1 MSSDGKKK
9 PRSPAADPTPL
20 PAPPGGL
27 RDPAPDSGLD
37 LLLDSEPET
46 VRSLP
51 EDDEVGAAVY
61 QPARGGASLLD
72 DVTLPVRP
80 ADVSSLAISSSPTA
94 RARSASG
101 RPATNKPGE
110 DETGFDSEDTSEW
123 TLEKAKESIAGVG
136 EDSHVIGG
144 RYRIIEGLAMG
155 GMGAVFKVK
164 HIDLG
169 KDFALKII
177 HSSLSEDARMQR
189 FFFREARILSQL
201 DHPNIV
207 DVTDFGSD
215 DRFGAY
221 LVMEHLKGES
231 LHARLER
238 EERLAVPQALAVAL
252 QVAEAL
258 HSMHTDE
265 LVHCDIKP
273 ENIFLIRTA
282 VGRRTLIEAKL
293 IDFGL
298 SRNMALGA
306 ELDSSEVGGTPIYA
320 APEQIEGLAPRASMD
335 IYAVGE
341 LLYHMLTAQPPFLG
355 TIPEICAAKLSTPP
369 QDPSEHMDQELDPQ
383 LTALIMKSLATKPAD
398 RQESMAQLVFALR
411 TVSDM
416 LGLESGRAP
425 TKKVGS
431 AKVPRNRA
439 EALWTD
445 CTLPLFVVD
454 PGAKVI
460 QSSPPFERLAG
471 SADVPALGQPLGS
484 TKLGNIYPQIDA
496 DVINAVAQKTPLQRT
511 ISFHSAKNRE
521 ATLMVWLVP
530 KSDKSGRVVELWGVV
545 VPG

>member
-1 MSSDGKKK
+1 MSGEGDKKG
-9 PRSPAADPTPL
+9 PDEWGAPMPL

-27 RDPAPDSGLD
+27 GDPVADSGLVR
-37 LLLDSEPET
+37 LLDSDRQAE
-46 VRSLP
+46 R
-51 EDDEVGAAVY
+51 
-61 QPARGGASLLD
+61 
-72 DVTLPVRP
+72 PV
-80 ADVSSLAISSSPTA
+80 
-94 RARSASG
+94 SASG
-101 RPATNKPGE
+101 GGLLGEATIPARPTTSSIPHTDGATAGGARAGGQ
-110 DETGFDSEDTSEW
+110 TGFESEDTSEW
-123 TLEKAKESIAGVG
+123 SLERAKESLAGVG

-164 HIDLG
+164 HINLG

-177 HSSLSEDARMQR
+177 HSSLSEDANMQR

-238 EERLAVPQALAVAL
+238 EERLTVPQAITVAL

-258 HSMHTDE
+258 HSMHIDD

-273 ENIFLIRTA
+273 ENIFLIRTPS
-282 VGRRTLIEAKL
+282 GRRKRMVAKL

-306 ELDSSEVGGTPIYA
+306 ELDQSEVGGTPIYA
-320 APEQIEGLAPRASMD
+320 APEQIKGLAPQASMD
-335 IYAVGE
+335 TYAVGE
-341 LLYHMLTAQPPFLG
+341 LLYHMVTGQPPFVG
-355 TIPEICAAKLSTPP
+355 TIPQICAAKLTQAPAEP
-369 QDPSEHMDQELDPQ
+369 AALMTEEPDPQ
-383 LTALIMKSLATKPAD
+383 LERLIMKALATRPED
-398 RQESMAQLVFALR
+398 RQESMAQLVFELR
-411 TVSDM
+411 TVGDM
-416 LGLESGRAP
+416 LGLESGRVQ
-425 TKKVGS
+425 TKKGGPVQVPPPPVGGD
-431 AKVPRNRA
+431 V
-439 EALWTD
+439 WTD
-445 CTLPLFVVD
+445 CSLPLFLAD

-460 QSSPPFERLAG
+460 QASPAFERLAG
-471 SADVPALGQPLGS
+471 TADTPALGQPLGG

-511 ISFHSAKNRE
+511 IRFRSAKDK
-521 ATLMVWLVP
+521 AAVLTIWLVP
-530 KSDKSGRVVELWGVV
+530 RMDASDRVVHLWGVV

>member
-1 MSSDGKKK
+1 MSSDGSKKSQS
-9 PRSPAADPTPL
+9 RAGDPKPL

-27 RDPAPDSGLD
+27 QDPAADPGLVR
-37 LLLDSEPET
+37 LLDAESDT
-46 VRSLP
+46 VRPLP
-51 EDDEVGAAVY
+51 EDDEVRASVH

-72 DVTLPVRP
+72 DATLPV
-80 ADVSSLAISSSPTA
+80 SSAIPSSPTA
-94 RARSASG
+94 GCSSP
-101 RPATNKPGE
+101 PAVGPSTTERQG
-110 DETGFDSEDTSEW
+110 DEMGFEAEEETKEW
-123 TLEKAKESIAGVG
+123 SLEQAKESIAGVG

-164 HIDLG
+164 HINLG
-169 KDFALKII
+169 KEFALKII
-177 HSSLSEDARMQR
+177 HSSLSEDPRMRR

-238 EERLAVPQALAVAL
+238 EERLAVDQALAVAL

-258 HSMHTDE
+258 HSMHTDD

-273 ENIFLIRTA
+273 ENIFLIRTPA
-282 VGRRTLIEAKL
+282 GQRMRIVAKL

-320 APEQIEGLAPRASMD
+320 APEQIQGLAPRASMD

-341 LLYHMLTAQPPFLG
+341 LLYHMLTARPPFIG
-355 TIPEICAAKLSTPP
+355 SIPDICTAKLSTPP
-369 QDPSEHMDQELDPQ
+369 VAPAEVMGKELEPR
-383 LTALIMKSLATKPAD
+383 LAELIMKALATRPED
-398 RQESMAQLVFALR
+398 RQDSMAQLVFELR

-416 LGLESGRAP
+416 LGLESGRVSR
-425 TKKVGS
+425 KKGGPV
-431 AKVPRNRA
+431 KVNPSLVADDPGDSWN
-439 EALWTD
+439 D
-445 CTLPLFVVD
+445 CTLPVFVVD

-460 QSSPPFERLAG
+460 QSSPAFERLAG
-471 SADVPALGQPLGS
+471 SDESPTLGQSLGS

-496 DVINAVAQKTPLQRT
+496 DVINAVAQKTPLQRS
-511 ISFHSAKNRE
+511 ISFQSTKDKE
-521 ATLMVWLVP
+521 STLMVWLVP
-530 KSDKSGRVVELWGVV
+530 KLDKSGRVVRLWGVV